1 MILQILH
8 SLTYDFLTIVYTLLQ
23 LYRIICYTKILLDQI
38 VFINP
43 YVWPFTAFKLLS
55 GPYYRFWN
63 RIFPQQAYRKYGINF
78 SAIIALE
85 VLNIAVRAFK
95 HILIY
100 ITPVHSL

>member
-1 MILQILH
+1 MLLQLLH
-8 SLTYDFLTIVYTLLQ
+8 SLAYDFLTIIYALLR

-63 RIFPQQAYRKYGINF
+63 RFFPQQAFRKYGINF
-78 SAIIALE
+78 SAIIGLE
-85 VLNIAVRAFK
+85 VLNIAVRGFGY
-95 HILIY
+95 LLRY
-100 ITPVHSL
+100 ITPSHYL